1 MSDDLTPA
9 TAVLTAAFSHTP
21 ATPAVATPA
30 PTGPAAPA
38 VTPGFVEPHSGVSSP
53 EAARMAQWT
62 REDVARGK
70 VTPEAAAKIFD
81 ELGIPEDQRV
91 MSADTRTDEQKLI
104 DDHFPPAKEN
114 DYCIRYFPPGREEAM
129 SPALKEFDGHAR
141 TWLVSAEFP
150 RELGNSLV
158 AEIERVAKTTKGMT
172 PAQLESYGE
181 TEFAKLERVY
191 GPKLEEKLRDAGR
204 MVQELEA
211 KRPGLNAFLQSKGLG
226 DSALIASQLIAQSE
240 RYWGRRKGR

>member
-1 MSDDLTPA
+1 MIRL
-9 TAVLTAAFSHTP
+9 
-21 ATPAVATPA
+21 
-30 PTGPAAPA
+30 
-38 VTPGFVEPHSGVSSP
+38 
-53 EAARMAQWT
+53 
-62 REDVARGK
+62 RERGCR
-70 VTPEAAAKIFD
+70 
-81 ELGIPEDQRV
+81 G
-91 MSADTRTDEQKLI
+91 
-104 DDHFPPAKEN
+104 
-114 DYCIRYFPPGREEAM
+114 
-129 SPALKEFDGHAR
+129 
-141 TWLVSAEFP
+141 AEFP

-172 PAQLESYGE
+172 PAQIESYGE

-226 DSALIASQLIAQSE
+226 DSALIVSQLIAQSE